1 MFNTHHPLYETW
13 VTMRKRCFNPN
24 CKGYSNYGGRG
35 ITVCD
40 RWNDFTLFV
49 EDMGE
54 RPEGYTLEREDTDGN
69 YEPSNCVWATRSQQ
83 CLNRRPYTVPHRSLQ
98 LPNND
103 APDRNIHITPKGKYR
118 VRMNVNKQEIS
129 KTFNTL
135 EDAISFRAD
144 LEDERVMMAL
154 LS

>member
-40 RWNDFTLFV
+40 RWNDFNLFV

-54 RPEGYTLEREDTDGN
+54 RPEGHTLERINNVGI
-69 YEPSNCVWATRSQQ
+69 YEPSNCCWVSRKEQAN
-83 CLNRRPYTVPHRSLQ
+83 NRRMRSGSCIYKTGSRFQVQIAIEPKAQARYHR
-98 LPNND
+98 
-103 APDRNIHITPKGKYR
+103 
-118 VRMNVNKQEIS
+118 
-129 KTFNTL
+129 KTFSTL
-135 EDAISFRAD
+135 LEAENHLAICRF
-144 LEDERVMMAL
+144 EREFY
-154 LS
+154 LSLSK